1 MTPCFLAIASATAS
15 PPVISTAQL
24 LEYWAPLHDP
34 NSRHTNTHT
43 NRVHIIVRI
52 FVKLNNNDERLL
64 STWTIDTAHIVS
76 TDEVTNCS
84 HRRHENNHTH
94 RHGKQKDRNRKVQS
108 SQILAMRSLKVH
120 VTTHVMRVHCTSSHS
135 RRLWSLNKQRQR
147 LRKFWTIDT
156 ELYLTGERTGSH
168 VSRLAV
174 LLLWSVRMRPV
185 LLQLQGEE
193 LDHHATALH
202 DLPRVYARRLGHH
215 ARPNRTAVACLSG
228 T

>member
-43 NRVHIIVRI
+43 NRVHIIVR
-52 FVKLNNNDERLL
+52 KLNNNDERLL

-94 RHGKQKDRNRKVQS
+94 TDTGNKRTETEKFKVPKSWLWGHWKCTWQRMWCVYIVRRHIVAVYGVWINKDKDSENS
-108 SQILAMRSLKVH
+108 
-120 VTTHVMRVHCTSSHS
+120 
-135 RRLWSLNKQRQR
+135 
-147 LRKFWTIDT
+147 
-156 ELYLTGERTGSH
+156 ER
-168 VSRLAV
+168 
-174 LLLWSVRMRPV
+174 
-185 LLQLQGEE
+185 
-193 LDHHATALH
+193 
-202 DLPRVYARRLGHH
+202 
-215 ARPNRTAVACLSG
+215 
-228 T
+228 

>member
-108 SQILAMRSLKVH
+108 SQILAYEVIESARDNACDACAL
-120 VTTHVMRVHCTSSHS
+120 SSRS

-147 LRKFWTIDT
+147 LREFWTIDT
-156 ELYLTGERTGSH
+156 ELYLTGEHTGSH

-185 LLQLQGEE
+185 LLRFQGEE
-193 LDHHATALH
+193 LDHYATALY
-202 DLPRVYARRLGHH
+202 DLPRVCAHRLGHH
-215 ARPNRTAVACLSG
+215 ARPNRTGMACLSG